1 MASGCIFC
9 EIVAGKISS
18 DVVYE
23 DGEFL
28 AFRDI
33 QPQAPKHLVI
43 IPKQHIASLRD
54 LTEKEEDLMGR
65 LILLASKLAKKEGLD
80 STGYRLAINTGDEG
94 GQAVPHLHVHLL
106 GGRKLNDQL
115 G

>member
-1 MASGCIFC
+1 MASECIFC
-9 EIVAGKISS
+9 EIIAGKISS

-33 QPQAPKHLVI
+33 QPQAPKHFVI

-80 STGYRLAINTGDEG
+80 SMGYRLAINTGDEG